1 MNEYLSYIVENGYLE
16 TLWKL
21 IVVFI
26 GTGIAV
32 NIIDIITHIKRR

>member
-1 MNEYLSYIVENGYLE
+1 MNEYLTYIVEGGYME

-21 IVVFI
+21 VVIFIV
-26 GTGIAV
+26 TGIAV